1 MKQLTIKVIILIM
14 IAALVTQTDQIAGA
28 QSVFGTDPAHESEI
42 LPLVS
47 HSQSPSGGER
57 FRYTRRLIIKFRDT
71 NRSLPTTYV
80 QRQEMQRLSAVSGVD
95 LEYFRNMSGRAHV
108 LQLSDYRSLEEM
120 WAISRRLMTL
130 PDVEYAEPDLIL
142 RATLIPND
150 PQYGEQWHYH
160 GEWGINLDLT
170 TGSSNIVVA
179 VLDTGI
185 TNHAD
190 LRSNTLP
197 GYDFIA
203 DVPTANDGNGRD
215 NDARDPGDW
224 VVSGECSNGV
234 PPMDSSWHG
243 THVAGTIGAASNN
256 GIGVTGISWNAK
268 ILPVRVLGKC
278 GGFLSDTVDAMQW
291 AAGLAVSGVP
301 LNPRPAR
308 VLNMSFG
315 EAGLCGITLQNAIDK
330 VRAVGAVMVV
340 AAGNELADASDTTP
354 ANCNGVITVGAT
366 DETGDMAI
374 YSNYG
379 STVEIS
385 APGGGLFAGV
395 LSTSNTGTTSPASDD
410 YVYHIGTSMAA
421 PHVSGVVS
429 LMLSRNP
436 YLTPDQVMQIIQRTA
451 RPFQSNGLCDLFFP
465 CGIGI
470 VDAGAAVAAVPLQS
484 FADVPIDYW
493 AWDFIERLYAA
504 GITGGCNASP
514 LRYCP
519 EAAVTRDQMAVFLLR
534 GIHGSAYTPPAV
546 GGSTGFNDVP
556 TTHWAAPWIKQLA
569 AEGITSGCGSGNY
582 CPDFAVTRD
591 QMAVFLLR
599 AKHGSSYVPPEGTG
613 VFGDVPDGY
622 WAEDWIERLAEEGIT
637 SGCGDGNY
645 CPTTVVTRDQMA
657 VFLVKTFD
665 LP

>member
-1 MKQLTIKVIILIM
+1 
-14 IAALVTQTDQIAGA
+14 
-28 QSVFGTDPAHESEI
+28 
-42 LPLVS
+42 
-47 HSQSPSGGER
+47 
-57 FRYTRRLIIKFRDT
+57 
-71 NRSLPTTYV
+71 
-80 QRQEMQRLSAVSGVD
+80 
-95 LEYFRNMSGRAHV
+95 
-108 LQLSDYRSLEEM
+108 
-120 WAISRRLMTL
+120 
-130 PDVEYAEPDLIL
+130 
-142 RATLIPND
+142 
-150 PQYGEQWHYH
+150 
-160 GEWGINLDLT
+160 
-170 TGSSNIVVA
+170 
-179 VLDTGI
+179 
-185 TNHAD
+185 
-190 LRSNTLP
+190 
-197 GYDFIA
+197 
-203 DVPTANDGNGRD
+203 
-215 NDARDPGDW
+215 
-224 VVSGECSNGV
+224 
-234 PPMDSSWHG
+234 
-243 THVAGTIGAASNN
+243 
-256 GIGVTGISWNAK
+256 
-268 ILPVRVLGKC
+268 
-278 GGFLSDTVDAMQW
+278 
-291 AAGLAVSGVP
+291 
-301 LNPRPAR
+301 
-308 VLNMSFG
+308 
-315 EAGLCGITLQNAIDK
+315 
-330 VRAVGAVMVV
+330 
-340 AAGNELADASDTTP
+340 
-354 ANCNGVITVGAT
+354 
-366 DETGDMAI
+366 
-374 YSNYG
+374 
-379 STVEIS
+379 
-385 APGGGLFAGV
+385 
-395 LSTSNTGTTSPASDD
+395 
-410 YVYHIGTSMAA
+410 
-421 PHVSGVVS
+421 
-429 LMLSRNP
+429 
-436 YLTPDQVMQIIQRTA
+436 MQIIQRTA